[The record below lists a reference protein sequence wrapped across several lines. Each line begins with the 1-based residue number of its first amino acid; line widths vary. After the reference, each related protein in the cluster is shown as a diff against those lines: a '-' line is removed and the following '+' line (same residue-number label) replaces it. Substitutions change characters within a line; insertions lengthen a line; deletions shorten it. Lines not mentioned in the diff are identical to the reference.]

1 MPPTAHA
8 RAHDWLHTTGGAIGF
23 CLPNAVGAAIACP
36 GRQVVALT
44 GDGSAMYTLQ
54 SLWTMA
60 RENLKVVTLVFANRG
75 YQILRSELANVGRYN
90 IAAKPEGEVLEVT
103 MPNMARTVKVKG
115 ALLRENLSFV
125 VFMPKD
131 LKVETLNTT
140 DLLAAEKK

>member
-1 MPPTAHA
+1 MTHKFASILIALLTLCAQPIAAQQTATKTFVKTI
-8 RAHDWLHTTGGAIGF
+8 HTFQKGTVELN
-23 CLPNAVGAAIACP
+23 LP
-36 GRQVVALT
+36 
-44 GDGSAMYTLQ
+44 GDVDIKTWEGTSIKVEMTINLPSGSNGML
-54 SLWTMA
+54 
-60 RENLKVVTLVFANRG
+60 
-75 YQILRSELANVGRYN
+75 SELANVGRYN

-131 LKVETLNTT
+131 LKVEMLNTT